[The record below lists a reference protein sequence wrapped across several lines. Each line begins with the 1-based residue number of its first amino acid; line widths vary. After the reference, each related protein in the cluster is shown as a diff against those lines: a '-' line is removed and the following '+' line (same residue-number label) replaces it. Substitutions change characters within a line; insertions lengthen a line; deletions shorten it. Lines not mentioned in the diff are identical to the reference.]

1 MTTDRDAGHDEQAR
15 AQVLALLVR
24 ADDVLKA
31 ASNRPDPALGR
42 QQAHGLV
49 EQAASRAEQVA
60 DDDLRDELLVQVGRR
75 LDDLRLA
82 EHEQAVAAQ
91 RPAGSARSIPLPQPG
106 PGTLD
111 PPPRHG
117 DERVAPGQRVVKG
130 LPVLHV
136 GRVPADT
143 GTDGFRLKVH
153 GRVVGRRHELSWDDL
168 QALPHTTL
176 TTDVHCV
183 TAWSRLDVTWT
194 GVRVRDVLAAVGGP
208 AHGAT
213 HALVNGANAYSAN
226 LDLPTLLRDEVLLA
240 WACDGQPLTPEHGA
254 PLRLVVPTRYFWKST
269 KWVESLQ
276 LLDRDV
282 PGYWEAR
289 GYHNVADPF
298 LEQRYA

>member
-1 MTTDRDAGHDEQAR
+1 MAVDPAERVR
-15 AQVLALLVR
+15 ALLVR
-24 ADDVLKA
+24 ADEVLKA
-31 ASNRPDPALGR
+31 ASNRPDPARGR
-42 QQAHGLV
+42 EQAHALV
-49 EQAASRAEQVA
+49 EQAAGFAEELA
-60 DDDLRDELLVQVGRR
+60 DDRLRDDLLVQVGRR

-82 EHEQAVAAQ
+82 EHEEAVAAR

-106 PGTLD
+106 PVTLD
-111 PPPRHG
+111 PPRRRG
-117 DERVAPGQRVVKG
+117 EDRVAPGQRVVRG

-143 GTDGFRLKVH
+143 STDAFRLKVH
-153 GRVVGRRHELSWDDL
+153 GRVAGRRHELSWHDL
-168 QALPHTTL
+168 QGLPHTTL

-183 TAWSRLDVTWT
+183 TAWSRLDVAWT
-194 GVRVRDVLAAVGGP
+194 GVRVRDVLTAVGGP
-208 AHGAT
+208 GDGAT

-226 LDLPTLLRDEVLLA
+226 LDLPTLLRDDVLLA
-240 WACDGQPLTPEHGA
+240 WACDGRPLAPEHGA